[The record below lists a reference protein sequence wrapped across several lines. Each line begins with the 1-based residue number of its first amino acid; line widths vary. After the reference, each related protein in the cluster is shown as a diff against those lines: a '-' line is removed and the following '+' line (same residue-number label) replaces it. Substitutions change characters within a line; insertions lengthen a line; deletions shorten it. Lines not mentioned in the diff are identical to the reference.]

1 MPPLTSPIMTF
12 MSYLSIQVKL
22 GASSTLSPPQCE
34 TREKVTHHEELV
46 CFYGGEY
53 VGNRYIELRSR
64 NTSVKFY
71 IDIHVADFPGKIE
84 GTQCHIRGLS
94 TALQILQVHRNR
106 GEFYP
111 SIYISCLR
119 SFLS

>member
-1 MPPLTSPIMTF
+1 MENLC
-12 MSYLSIQVKL
+12 
-22 GASSTLSPPQCE
+22 ASKAV
-34 TREKVTHHEELV
+34 R
-46 CFYGGEY
+46 Y
-53 VGNRYIELRSR
+53 VGNRYIELQSR
-64 NTSVKFY
+64 NTSVKFDN
-71 IDIHVADFPGKIE
+71 DIHVADFLGTIE
-84 GTQCHIRGLS
+84 GTLCHIRGLS